1 LARALRTRAA
11 DPVAAEAA
19 NVFFESPLSAPSP
32 LPAELPV
39 ATLAAFY
46 RGPAKVLLE
55 QTLGLRVE
63 RGEADL
69 PTVEP
74 LSTEYESERRIERQ
88 LLDAALA
95 GRNAAELR
103 AFALALPDLPA
114 GRLGEVASHQVIT
127 ETLAFAERIRLAQ
140 HEPLL
145 QPQRLHA
152 PVRVDEATVTLTAD
166 ASALRPSGL
175 LHVSHWR
182 YSAASIIETWV
193 QHLLLNLARPVGVE
207 PVSRH
212 LFKDDLYTFA
222 PVADPEV
229 HLAALLRHYRV
240 GLTEPLHFY
249 PKTSMARAEGENVT
263 TTWEGSDYGPVGE
276 STETLMALAVRG
288 QDEPLD
294 THFEALSDELLAPLV
309 AHLTQGVPLP

>member
-1 LARALRTRAA
+1 
-11 DPVAAEAA
+11 V
-19 NVFFESPLSAPSP
+19 S
-32 LPAELPV
+32 
-39 ATLAAFY
+39 TLAAFY
-46 RGPAKVLLE
+46 RGPVKVLLE

-127 ETLAFAERIRLAQ
+127 ETIAFAERIRSAQ
-140 HEPLL
+140 NEPLL
-145 QPQRLHA
+145 QPQRLRA
-152 PVRVDEATVTLTAD
+152 PVRVDGATVTLTAD
-166 ASALRPSGL
+166 GSALRPSGL

-249 PKTSMARAEGENVT
+249 PKTSMSRVQGENVT
-263 TTWEGSDYGPVGE
+263 TTWEGSEYGPVGE
-276 STETLMALAVRG
+276 STETLTALAVRG

-294 THFEALSDELLAPLV
+294 AHFEALSDELLAPLV